1 MATSVKHPML
11 NLPKK
16 IPVQLLLYKMAT
28 CLMRPATTFFDSQ
41 LKNETCLKQQ
51 QNFIQQ
57 RNVKK
62 HKEQCIKNK
71 QVSDYIYSIA
81 NS

>member
-1 MATSVKHPML
+1 
-11 NLPKK
+11 
-16 IPVQLLLYKMAT
+16 
-28 CLMRPATTFFDSQ
+28 MRPATTFFDSQ

-51 QNFIQQ
+51 QQNFIQQ
-57 RNVKK
+57 RNVKI